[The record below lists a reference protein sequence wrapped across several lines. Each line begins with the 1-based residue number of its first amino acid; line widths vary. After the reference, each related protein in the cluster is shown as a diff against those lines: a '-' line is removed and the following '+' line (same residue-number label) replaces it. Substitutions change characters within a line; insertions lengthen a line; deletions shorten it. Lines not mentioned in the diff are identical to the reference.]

1 MIKKY
6 RSVKF
11 LLFLFSIFFV
21 VTIGC
26 QENISVNN
34 SAELIIKKNI
44 SAQNENIIFHGRV
57 GFSNLQSPKIFWPG
71 SGFTLWFEGTF
82 IEVVLDDQDGSNYYN
97 AIIDDDF
104 PNRTVIDCVKGT
116 KSYVISKNLTQ
127 GIHKLQLLRRTDG
140 TSPQTIFKGINIS
153 KEGKIISPQE
163 NLPELKIEFYGD
175 SITSGHGNLDESREN
190 NDDKSTWDNYQSYA
204 SIIARELNADLRC
217 ISMSGIGIMV
227 SWYPLIMPQVY
238 DRINPNSEF
247 PKNDFNQWQPDIV
260 VVNLLQNDDW
270 LINRLSPIP
279 DTEERI
285 KHYASFIQSIR
296 DQYQF
301 ATIFCTLGNMN
312 ITREKSPWPLVVQAA
327 VDSLGDSK
335 LFFTTIPYKNTG
347 GHPTVSE
354 HRQMANIL
362 TPFIKSKIQL

>member
-1 MIKKY
+1 M
-6 RSVKF
+6 
-11 LLFLFSIFFV
+11 
-21 VTIGC
+21 TIGC

-71 SGFTLWFEGTF
+71 SGFTLWFKGTS
-82 IEVVLDDQDGSNYYN
+82 IEVVLDDLDGSNYYN
-97 AIIDDDF
+97 AIIDDDI

-127 GIHKLQLLRRTDG
+127 GVHKLQLLRRTDG
-140 TSPQTIFKGINIS
+140 TSPQTIFKGINLS
-153 KEGKIISPQE
+153 KEGEIMSPQE
-163 NLPELKIEFYGD
+163 SLPKLKIEFYGD

-279 DTEERI
+279 DTEGRI

-312 ITREKSPWPLVVQAA
+312 ITREKSPWPIVVQAA
-327 VDSLGDSK
+327 VDSLDDSK

-354 HRQMANIL
+354 HHQIADIL
-362 TPFIKSKIQL
+362 TPFIKSKYNIE

>member
-1 MIKKY
+1 M
-6 RSVKF
+6 
-11 LLFLFSIFFV
+11 
-21 VTIGC
+21 
-26 QENISVNN
+26 
-34 SAELIIKKNI
+34 
-44 SAQNENIIFHGRV
+44 
-57 GFSNLQSPKIFWPG
+57 PK
-71 SGFTLWFEGTF
+71 
-82 IEVVLDDQDGSNYYN
+82 
-97 AIIDDDF
+97 
-104 PNRTVIDCVKGT
+104 
-116 KSYVISKNLTQ
+116 
-127 GIHKLQLLRRTDG
+127 
-140 TSPQTIFKGINIS
+140 
-153 KEGKIISPQE
+153 
-163 NLPELKIEFYGD
+163 LKIEFYGD

-285 KHYASFIQSIR
+285 KHYASFIKSIR
-296 DQYQF
+296 DQYQY

-312 ITREKSPWPLVVQAA
+312 ITREKSPWPGVVQAA
-327 VDSLGDSK
+327 VDSLDDSK
-335 LFFTTIPYKNTG
+335 LFFTTMSYKKTG

-354 HRQMANIL
+354 HRQMADEL
-362 TPFIKSKIQL
+362 TPFIKSKI